1 MRIYNGTNSQ
11 VDLPL
16 AGSQRITIAPKSV
29 SGDIMSSTELLSLL
43 VTSYTTD
50 ELALVVSGPFEINQC
65 AQIPTSAS
73 YVVQSLDE
81 AIKRFAPKDE
91 EKKEET
97 VSEPVVEP
105 EPEPVDEAEEEVKE
119 EVESNPE
126 AEEEKE
132 EEAPKKKKGGKKSK

>member
-105 EPEPVDEAEEEVKE
+105 EPEPIDEAEEVKE

-132 EEAPKKKKGGKKSK
+132 EEAPKQKKGGKKSK

>member
-91 EKKEET
+91 EEKEEA
-97 VSEPVVEP
+97 VSEPVVES
-105 EPEPVDEAEEEVKE
+105 EPEPVDEAEEEKE

-132 EEAPKKKKGGKKSK
+132 EAPKKKKGGKKSK

>member
-105 EPEPVDEAEEEVKE
+105 EPEPVDEAEEVKE

>member
-91 EKKEET
+91 EKKEEA

-105 EPEPVDEAEEEVKE
+105 EPEPIAEAEGVKE
-119 EVESNPE
+119 EAESNPE
-126 AEEEKE
+126 AVEEKK

>member
-105 EPEPVDEAEEEVKE
+105 EPEPIDEAEEVKE

>member
-91 EKKEET
+91 EKKEEA

-105 EPEPVDEAEEEVKE
+105 EPEPVDEAEEVKE

-126 AEEEKE
+126 AEEEKK

>member
-91 EKKEET
+91 EKKEEA

-105 EPEPVDEAEEEVKE
+105 EPEPVDEAEEVKE

-126 AEEEKE
+126 AEEEKGE

>member
-91 EKKEET
+91 EKKEEA

-105 EPEPVDEAEEEVKE
+105 EPEPVAEAEEVKE

-126 AEEEKE
+126 AVEEKK

>member
-105 EPEPVDEAEEEVKE
+105 EPEPVDEAEEV
-119 EVESNPE
+119 
-126 AEEEKE
+126 KE
-132 EEAPKKKKGGKKSK
+132 EEAPKKKRGGKKSK

>member
-91 EKKEET
+91 EKKEEAA
-97 VSEPVVEP
+97 SEPVVEP
-105 EPEPVDEAEEEVKE
+105 EPEPVDEAEGVKE

-126 AEEEKE
+126 AEEEKK

>member
-105 EPEPVDEAEEEVKE
+105 EPEPIDEAEEVKE
-119 EVESNPE
+119 EVESKPE

>member
-105 EPEPVDEAEEEVKE
+105 EPEPVDEAEEVKE

-132 EEAPKKKKGGKKSK
+132 EEAPKKKKGSKKSK

>member
-91 EKKEET
+91 EKKEEA

-105 EPEPVDEAEEEVKE
+105 EPEPVDEAEGVKE
-119 EVESNPE
+119 EVESNSE
-126 AEEEKE
+126 AEEEKK